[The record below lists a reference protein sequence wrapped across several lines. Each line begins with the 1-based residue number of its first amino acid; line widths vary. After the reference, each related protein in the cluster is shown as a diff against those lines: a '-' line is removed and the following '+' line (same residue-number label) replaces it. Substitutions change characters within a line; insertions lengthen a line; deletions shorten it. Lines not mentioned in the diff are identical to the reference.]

1 MPSVCLDSDQMPS
14 SKLIRRLGRAA
25 EHTPG
30 LRRIPVMRLL
40 MLGEVALL
48 ARDHIERLE
57 PRERRRL
64 VVLMRDARGRP
75 RNLSTDERQELQD
88 LIAKAE
94 PKLFAQEAAEKLS
107 PVPLP
112 KRMRPNG

>member
-1 MPSVCLDSDQMPS
+1 MPS
-14 SKLIRRLGRAA
+14 SRLLHTLGRAA
-25 EHTPG
+25 ERTPG
-30 LRRIPVMRLL
+30 LRRVPVMRVL

-64 VVLMRDARGRP
+64 VVLLREAHGRP
-75 RNLSTDERQELQD
+75 RNLGDRERQELQD
-88 LIAKAE
+88 LVAKAE
-94 PKLFAQEAAEKLS
+94 PKLFAQAAAEKLS

-112 KRMRPNG
+112 KRLRPKS